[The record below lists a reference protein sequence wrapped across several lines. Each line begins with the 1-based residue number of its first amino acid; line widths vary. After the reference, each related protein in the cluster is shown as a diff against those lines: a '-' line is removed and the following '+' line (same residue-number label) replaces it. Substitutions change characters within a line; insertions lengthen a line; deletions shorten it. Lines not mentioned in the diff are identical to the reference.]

1 MPGLKYLHI
10 GLGGVIGVVKM
21 AASRQ
26 MIAIMS
32 VMGLSILAMSILNPM
47 MPLYLTSI
55 GVTPEI
61 VGLMLSVA
69 MVGMVVG
76 EGFWGWVADKRGIKL
91 PLKVGTF
98 VTGLTV
104 CFFALTQNISLI
116 FTIFFFWGLL
126 QSALFGPC
134 RGYIGANA
142 PVLRKATFMAI
153 ITMIMSASRSIGAL
167 PSGFLADNL
176 GFHAL
181 FFVSCGISLLAG
193 IVVLAGWRQAQPPQI
208 QIIGDKAPNP
218 SDSVDRVNYSSF
230 AVQCVVTALQS
241 WTRGTMLGFL
251 PLLATQVLGVSATK
265 VGVLF
270 TIYGIAVMSLSIP
283 MGMLADR
290 IGKKTLMTL
299 GLVTSGAAMAGMA
312 FSPSYA
318 WLIVSVLVAGMGVAT
333 FSPAALGMI
342 SDLVPARRQS
352 TAMGIYGALGENIG
366 IIAGASVGGF
376 VWIALGHQSAFLMAT
391 AATAL
396 GAIICLA
403 LVKGKAAAGL

>member
-1 MPGLKYLHI
+1 
-10 GLGGVIGVVKM
+10 
-21 AASRQ
+21 
-26 MIAIMS
+26 
-32 VMGLSILAMSILNPM
+32 
-47 MPLYLTSI
+47 
-55 GVTPEI
+55 
-61 VGLMLSVA
+61 
-69 MVGMVVG
+69 
-76 EGFWGWVADKRGIKL
+76 
-91 PLKVGTF
+91 
-98 VTGLTV
+98 
-104 CFFALTQNISLI
+104 
-116 FTIFFFWGLL
+116 
-126 QSALFGPC
+126 
-134 RGYIGANA
+134 
-142 PVLRKATFMAI
+142 
-153 ITMIMSASRSIGAL
+153 
-167 PSGFLADNL
+167 
-176 GFHAL
+176 
-181 FFVSCGISLLAG
+181 
-193 IVVLAGWRQAQPPQI
+193 
-208 QIIGDKAPNP
+208 
-218 SDSVDRVNYSSF
+218 
-230 AVQCVVTALQS
+230 
-241 WTRGTMLGFL
+241 MLGFL

-318 WLIVSVLVAGMGVAT
+318 WLIVSVLASGMGVAT

>member
-1 MPGLKYLHI
+1 MT
-10 GLGGVIGVVKM
+10 V
-21 AASRQ
+21 SRQ
-26 MIAIMS
+26 MIVIMS
-32 VMGLSILAMSILNPM
+32 VMGLSVLAMSILNPM

-55 GVTPEI
+55 EVTPEI

-69 MVGMVVG
+69 MVGMLIG
-76 EGFWGWVADKRGIKL
+76 EGFWGWVADRRGITL

-98 VTGLTV
+98 ITGLSV
-104 CFFALTQNISLI
+104 CLFALTQNVSLI
-116 FTIFFFWGLL
+116 FTAFFFWGLF

-142 PVLRKATFMAI
+142 PVLRKATFMAF

-176 GFHAL
+176 GFRAL

-193 IVVLAGWRQAQPPQI
+193 IVVLTGWRQTQLPQI
-208 QIIGDKAPNP
+208 QIASDRAPNS
-218 SDSVDRVNYSSF
+218 SDSVYRVKYRSF
-230 AVQCVVTALQS
+230 AVQCAVTALQS
-241 WTRGTMLGFL
+241 WTRGTMLAFL
-251 PLLATQVLGVSATK
+251 PLLATQVVGVSATK

-270 TIYGIAVMSLSIP
+270 TMYGIAVMSLSIP

-290 IGKKTLMTL
+290 TGKKTLMTL
-299 GLVTSGAAMAGMA
+299 GLVISGAAMAGMA
-312 FSPSYA
+312 FSSSYA
-318 WLIVSVLVAGMGVAT
+318 WLIVSVLAGGMGVAT

-342 SDLVPARRQS
+342 SDLVPAKRQS

-376 VWIALGHQSAFLMAT
+376 IWISFGHQCAFLMGT

-396 GAIICLA
+396 GTIVCLA
-403 LVKGKAAAGL
+403 LVKDKAAAEL

>member
-1 MPGLKYLHI
+1 
-10 GLGGVIGVVKM
+10 
-21 AASRQ
+21 

-32 VMGLSILAMSILNPM
+32 VMALGILAMSILGPM
-47 MPLYLTSI
+47 IPLYLTSI

-61 VGLMLSVA
+61 VGLMLSVY
-69 MVGMVVG
+69 MGGMVIG
-76 EGFWGWVADKRGIKL
+76 EGFWGWVADKRGTKL

-98 VTGLTV
+98 IAGLTV
-104 CFFALTQNISLI
+104 FCFVLTQNVSLI

-134 RGYIGANA
+134 RGYIGTNA

-153 ITMIMSASRSIGAL
+153 ITMIMAASRSIGAL

-176 GFHAL
+176 GFHAV

-193 IVVLAGWRQAQPPQI
+193 IVVLAGWRQAQPPKI
-208 QIIGDKAPNP
+208 KIISDKVTNP
-218 SDSVDRVNYSSF
+218 SDSVERMSYRSF
-230 AVQCVVTALQS
+230 AIQCVVTALQS

-251 PLLATQVLGVSATK
+251 PLLATQVIGVSATK

-270 TIYGIAVMSLSIP
+270 AISGIAVMLTSIP

-299 GLVTSGAAMAGMA
+299 GLVISGAAMAGMA
-312 FSPSYA
+312 FSSSYA
-318 WLIVSVLVAGMGVAT
+318 WLVVFVLTSGVGVAT

-342 SDLVPARRQS
+342 SDSVPAKRQS
-352 TAMGIYGALGENIG
+352 TAMGIYGAFGENIG
-366 IIAGASVGGF
+366 IIAGAGVGGF
-376 VWIALGHQSAFLMAT
+376 IWIALGHQYAFLMGT
-391 AATAL
+391 LATAL
-396 GAIICLA
+396 GAIICFA
-403 LVKGKAAAGL
+403 LVKDKAATKL

>member
-1 MPGLKYLHI
+1 
-10 GLGGVIGVVKM
+10 M
-21 AASRQ
+21 AVSRQ

-32 VMGLSILAMSILNPM
+32 VVGLSALAMSILNPM

-55 GVTPEI
+55 EVTPEI

-69 MVGMVVG
+69 MVGMVIG

-98 VTGLTV
+98 VTGLAV
-104 CFFALTQNISLI
+104 CCFVLTQNVSLI

-153 ITMIMSASRSIGAL
+153 IAMIMAASRSIGAL

-218 SDSVDRVNYSSF
+218 SDSADRVNRGSF

-270 TIYGIAVMSLSIP
+270 TIYGVAVMSLSIP
-283 MGMLADR
+283 MGMLAD
-290 IGKKTLMTL
+290 
-299 GLVTSGAAMAGMA
+299 VTSGAAMAGMA

-318 WLIVSVLVAGMGVAT
+318 WLIACVLGSGMGVAA

-352 TAMGIYGALGENIG
+352 TAMGIYGAFGENIG

-376 VWIALGHQSAFLMAT
+376 VWVAFGHQHAFLMGT

-396 GAIICLA
+396 GTIICLA
-403 LVKGKAAAGL
+403 LVKDKATAEL